1 VDVSDYARGVL
12 PRLFLLIAVLLMP
25 LGMSP
30 VPAASAAAEHHHGA
44 ALPMQHCPE
53 QGTMHHSK
61 AAFSECTMAC
71 ASALPAVDRAQE
83 QAIAYAP
90 PLVAA
95 VPVLALDSLHPETAT
110 PPPKIA

>member
-1 VDVSDYARGVL
+1 M
-12 PRLFLLIAVLLMP
+12 RLIVVRLISLVAVLLMP

-30 VPAASAAAEHHHGA
+30 APAAAAQLHHGA
-44 ALPMQHCPE
+44 SMPMQHCPE
-53 QGTMHHSK
+53 QGMKHQSK
-61 AAFSECTMAC
+61 AAFAECTMAC